1 VVFQTGGYFMQVL
14 FVSILL
20 AFSASTH
27 AASGDSIPW
36 DHTPFYFLSDTL
48 PVDVNVREF
57 PMLGASHW
65 RVCRAMNK
73 KAFEIIEQMNNP
85 RVGDQIVPLRHEF
98 VVLRSNCSV
107 QATGASQRSG
117 AMRMRTFSGE
127 VHLNAVSSNFVP
139 GFNKARSV
147 EVLLIFENGEAEK
160 LAELSPGT
168 VYDIPSLQVQKSL
181 RLTEIGQSIVEQ
193 FVRPGQELKFKI
205 NSSYPSHFLEV
216 PAQDLVSKSK
226 TAVRAAPSEI
236 ETCASQVDGR

>member
-1 VVFQTGGYFMQVL
+1 MQVL
-14 FVSILL
+14 FVSVLL

-48 PVDVNVREF
+48 PVEVNVREF

-98 VVLRSNCSV
+98 VMLRSNCSV
-107 QATGASQRSG
+107 QAAGASQRSG
-117 AMRMRTFSGE
+117 AMRMRAFNGE
-127 VHLNAVSSNFVP
+127 VHLNAVSSNFIP

-147 EVLLIFENGEAEK
+147 EVLLVLENGEREK

-168 VYDIPSLQVQKSL
+168 VFDIPYLQVQKSL

-226 TAVRAAPSEI
+226 TAVRAAPSQI
-236 ETCASQVDGR
+236 ETCASQMDGR